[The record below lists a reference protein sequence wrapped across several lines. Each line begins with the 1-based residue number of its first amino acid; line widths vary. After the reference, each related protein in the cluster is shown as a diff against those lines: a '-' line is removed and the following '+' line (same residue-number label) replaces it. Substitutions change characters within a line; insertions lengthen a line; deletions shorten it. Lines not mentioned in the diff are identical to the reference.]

1 MRKKR
6 AILQMAEQYRL
17 VAENQND
24 IPGSAEFPNEAQQID
39 DQAND
44 ETINYKINEVKEQL
58 KVNLS
63 FLEPTFSDKAAEKD
77 MHNQEHEST
86 KIED

>member
-24 IPGSAEFPNEAQQID
+24 IPGSAEFPNEGQQID

-44 ETINYKINEVKEQL
+44 ETIN
-58 KVNLS
+58 
-63 FLEPTFSDKAAEKD
+63 
-77 MHNQEHEST
+77 
-86 KIED
+86 